1 MIILRRTITIT
12 ASIVFD
18 IKQLITVAAERSTDL
33 KPASDLG
40 LVDVGAPRID
50 GRLQLGQPVLLLRH
64 RQRHRRR
71 QRRRRHWER
80 ALDLLVGEGSL
91 GRRG

>member
-1 MIILRRTITIT
+1 MIILGRTITIT

-18 IKQLITVAAERSTDL
+18 LKQLITVAAERSTDL

-64 RQRHRRR
+64 RQRHRPG
-71 QRRRRHWER
+71 HVR
-80 ALDLLVGEGSL
+80 AQSRMEVALTLTLTL
-91 GRRG
+91 TLA